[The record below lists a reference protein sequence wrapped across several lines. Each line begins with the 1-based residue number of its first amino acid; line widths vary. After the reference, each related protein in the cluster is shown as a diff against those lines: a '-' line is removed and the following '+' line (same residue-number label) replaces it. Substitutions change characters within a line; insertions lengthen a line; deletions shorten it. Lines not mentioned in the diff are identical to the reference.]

1 MTAQEATYDENAL
14 RVDQHGG
21 TVSIV
26 RGVSETVVLKVGAF
40 RAVDVARIVSPSA
53 NAVTQA
59 KIFEHDYRPGTWLV
73 SLGIA
78 TFGVAVGSR
87 QIADLNQVIPAGL
100 TIAGVSLITYG
111 GWRLGNAYRALSKSV
126 WWYNRDLKK

>member
-1 MTAQEATYDENAL
+1 MSRLLALCAGICFLTMRPVPMTAQEATYDENAL

-59 KIFEHDYRPGTWLV
+59 KIF
-73 SLGIA
+73 
-78 TFGVAVGSR
+78 
-87 QIADLNQVIPAGL
+87 
-100 TIAGVSLITYG
+100 
-111 GWRLGNAYRALSKSV
+111 
-126 WWYNRDLKK
+126 